1 MSSLSKRFCVNR
13 KTVWACTVF
22 LLLCFYM
29 FWPVNFYLA
38 ESLKK
43 SYYMVVVPLLV
54 GGVLYFR
61 RLRDGV
67 EFKLLVGYV
76 LWFWLSRVLNGSPAL
91 DKDFQLTFDLTLML
105 PFFALGPALSPK
117 ERRRFL
123 DWLSA
128 VVGGFYFLLGLICL
142 TAFLQ
147 QRLYINPITEQNIGI
162 GTDGVFN
169 RINVFDIHANVTGCW
184 FLTALFLMTYEFFA
198 CRKKLWRIPIV
209 LAALVDYLVIAIT
222 YSRGVQVSAAL
233 AFGLLAV
240 MLLKEP
246 KRPRGVFRILLLLAS
261 FAVCFLGTYKLFG
274 VSADGL
280 NYLSNRIAYQ
290 ESVEEAPSILAV
302 RETAEAGVL
311 SAKKPADAGLLPLSQ
326 TEDAQPKWETTDPR
340 AWNGSVNAFSSGRIY
355 IWKSAL
361 KAIADEPDVLLR
373 GRLSERVTA
382 GTQPYLPFDLAHL
395 HNSALQVLMT
405 TGLPGFL
412 MAAGMLLL
420 MLVRCV
426 KLLFSPSQKWTL
438 ADRSLAVPVMA
449 MLLHFMVEAGLF
461 TTCDF
466 RTLFYFLLCGMALG
480 TYRQAEASESTN
492 CKEKT

>member
-1 MSSLSKRFCVNR
+1 MSLLSIQSRVNR
-13 KTVWACTVF
+13 KSIWALTVF

-29 FWPVNFYLA
+29 VWPVNFYLA

-43 SYYMVVVPLLV
+43 SYYMAVVPLLV

-61 RLRDGV
+61 RLRDGL
-67 EFKLLVGYV
+67 EFKLLAGYV

-105 PFFALGPALSPK
+105 PFFALGPALSTK

-162 GTDGVFN
+162 GTDSVFN
-169 RINVFDIHANVTGCW
+169 RVNIFDIHANVTGCW
-184 FLTALFLMTYEFFA
+184 FLIALFLMIYEFFA

-209 LAALVDYLVIAIT
+209 LAALVEYLMIAIT

-240 MLLKEP
+240 LLLKELRRL
-246 KRPRGVFRILLLLAS
+246 KGVFRILLLLAG
-261 FAVCFLGTYKLFG
+261 FALCFLGTYKLFG

-280 NYLSNRIAYQ
+280 NYLSNRIAYR
-290 ESVEEAPSILAV
+290 ESVEEAPSTLAEG
-302 RETAEAGVL
+302 ETAEAGVP
-311 SAKKPADAGLLPLSQ
+311 SADAGLLPLPQ

-340 AWNGSVNAFSSGRIY
+340 AWNGSINDFSSLRLD
-355 IWKSAL
+355 IWKSGFQVL
-361 KAIADEPDVLLR
+361 KDEPDILLR
-373 GRLSERVTA
+373 GRLTGAVMDGPNRILSFPEAV
-382 GTQPYLPFDLAHL
+382 AHM

-405 TGLPGFL
+405 TGVPGFL
-412 MAAGMLLL
+412 LAAGMLLVL
-420 MLVRCV
+420 LVRCV
-426 KLLFSPSQKWTL
+426 KLLFSPSQRWTL
-438 ADRSLAVPVMA
+438 AERSLALPVIA
-449 MLLHFMVEAGLF
+449 ILLHFMVEAGLF

-466 RTLFYFLLCGMALG
+466 RTLSYFLLCGMALG
-480 TYRQAEASESTN
+480 TYRQAEG
-492 CKEKT
+492 

>member
-1 MSSLSKRFCVNR
+1 MSALSIRSRVNR
-13 KTVWACTVF
+13 KSIWAVTVF

-29 FWPVNFYLA
+29 VWPVNFYLA

-61 RLRDGV
+61 RLRDGI

-76 LWFWLSRVLNGSPAL
+76 LWFWFSRVLNGSPAL

-105 PFFALGPALSPK
+105 PFFALGLALSPK

-184 FLTALFLMTYEFFA
+184 FLISLFLMIYEFFA

-209 LAALVDYLVIAIT
+209 LAALVDYSMIAIT

-240 MLLKEP
+240 LLLKEL
-246 KRPRGVFRILLLLAS
+246 KRPRGVFWILLLLAG
-261 FAVCFLGTYKLFG
+261 FAVSFLGSYKLFG

-290 ESVEEAPSILAV
+290 ESATEEPSAPEGKEAVAGILSV
-302 RETAEAGVL
+302 KE
-311 SAKKPADAGLLPLSQ
+311 PADASMEPLPQ
-326 TEDAQPKWETTDPR
+326 TDEQPKWEKSDPR
-340 AWNGSVNAFSSGRIY
+340 EWNGSLNYYTSNRLI
-355 IWKSAL
+355 IWKSGLQAL
-361 KAIADEPDVLLR
+361 AEEPDILLR
-373 GRLSERVTA
+373 GRLSEAVMDGPNRI
-382 GTQPYLPFDLAHL
+382 LPFPENIAHM
-395 HNSALQVLMT
+395 HNSALQVLLT
-405 TGLPGFL
+405 AGLPGFL
-412 MAAGMLLL
+412 LAAAMLL
-420 MLVRCV
+420 R
-426 KLLFSPSQKWTL
+426 LLYAGARLFFSTSPVYTL
-438 ADRSLAVPVMA
+438 ADRSLALPVIA
-449 MLLHFMVEAGLF
+449 MLPHFMVEIGLF
-461 TTCDF
+461 TICDF
-466 RTLFYFLLCGMALG
+466 RTLSYFLLCGMALG
-480 TYRQAEASESTN
+480 VLRQKDAQGELSL
-492 CKEKT
+492 K

>member
-1 MSSLSKRFCVNR
+1 MSVLSIQSRVNR
-13 KTVWACTVF
+13 KSMWAVTVF

-29 FWPVNFYLA
+29 VWPVNFYLA

-61 RLRDGV
+61 RLRDGI

-105 PFFALGPALSPK
+105 PFFALGLALSQK

-147 QRLYINPITEQNIGI
+147 RRLYINPITEQNIGI

-184 FLTALFLMTYEFFA
+184 FLTALFLMIYEFFA

-209 LAALVDYLVIAIT
+209 LAALVDYLMIAIT

-240 MLLKEP
+240 LLLKEL
-246 KRPRGVFRILLLLAS
+246 KRPRGVFWILLLLAG

-290 ESVEEAPSILAV
+290 ESTTEEPSTLAG

-311 SAKKPADAGLLPLSQ
+311 SAKKPAEASLLPLSQ
-326 TEDAQPKWETTDPR
+326 TEEEAQPKWEKTDPR
-340 AWNGSVNAFSSGRIY
+340 AWNGSVNAYSSNRLA
-355 IWKSAL
+355 IWKSGLQAL
-361 KAIADEPDVLLR
+361 AAEPDILLR
-373 GRLSERVTA
+373 GRLSEAVMDGPNRI
-382 GTQPYLPFDLAHL
+382 LPFSINIAHM
-395 HNSALQVLMT
+395 HNSALQVLLT

-412 MAAGMLLL
+412 MAAGMLLIL
-420 MLVRCV
+420 LVRSMNLV
-426 KLLFSPSQKWTL
+426 FSSSQKWTS
-438 ADRSLAVPVMA
+438 AERSLALPVMA
-449 MLLHFMVEAGLF
+449 MLLHFMVEASLF
-461 TTCDF
+461 TICDF
-466 RTLFYFLLCGMALG
+466 RTLFYFLMCGILLG
-480 TYRQAEASESTN
+480 FYRDRE
-492 CKEKT
+492 

>member
-1 MSSLSKRFCVNR
+1 MSVLSIQSRVNR
-13 KTVWACTVF
+13 KSMWAVTVF

-29 FWPVNFYLA
+29 VWPVNFYLA

-61 RLRDGV
+61 RLRDGI

-105 PFFALGPALSPK
+105 PFFALGLALSQK

-147 QRLYINPITEQNIGI
+147 RRLYINPITEQNIGI

-184 FLTALFLMTYEFFA
+184 FLTALFLMIYEFFA

-209 LAALVDYLVIAIT
+209 LAALVDYLMIAIT

-233 AFGLLAV
+233 AFGLLV
-240 MLLKEP
+240 VLLLREL
-246 KRPRGVFRILLLLAS
+246 KRPRGVFWILLLLAG

-326 TEDAQPKWETTDPR
+326 IEDAQPKWETTDPR

-355 IWKSAL
+355 IWKCAL

-373 GRLSERVTA
+373 GRLSESVTA
-382 GTQPYLPFDLAHL
+382 GTQAYLPFDLAHL
-395 HNSALQVLMT
+395 HNSALQVLMM
-405 TGLPGFL
+405 TGVPGFL
-412 MAAGMLLL
+412 LAAGMLLRL
-420 MLVRCV
+420 LYVGVR
-426 KLLFSPSQKWTL
+426 LLFSSSSAYTR
-438 ADRSLAVPVMA
+438 ADRSLALPVIA
-449 MLLHFMVEAGLF
+449 MLGHFMVEVGLF
-461 TTCDF
+461 TICDV
-466 RTLFYFLLCGMALG
+466 RTLFYFLMCGILLG
-480 TYRQAEASESTN
+480 FYRDGE
-492 CKEKT
+492 

>member
-1 MSSLSKRFCVNR
+1 MSVRSILSRVNR
-13 KTVWACTVF
+13 KSIWAVTVF

-29 FWPVNFYLA
+29 LWPVNFYLA

-61 RLRDGV
+61 RLRDGL

-162 GTDGVFN
+162 GMDSAFN
-169 RINVFDIHANVTGCW
+169 RINIFDIHANVTGCW
-184 FLTALFLMTYEFFA
+184 FLTALFLMIYEFFA

-209 LAALVDYLVIAIT
+209 LAALVDYLMIAVT

-240 MLLKEP
+240 LLLKEL
-246 KRPRGVFRILLLLAS
+246 KRLKGVFRILLLLAG
-261 FAVCFLGTYKLFG
+261 FAVCFLGSYKLFG

-290 ESVEEAPSILAV
+290 ENVEEAPSTLAAG
-302 RETAEAGVL
+302 EEAEAGVP
-311 SAKKPADAGLLPLSQ
+311 SADAGLLPLPQ

-340 AWNGSVNAFSSGRIY
+340 AWNGSVNAFSSGRLD

-361 KAIADEPDVLLR
+361 KAIADEPDILLR
-373 GRLSERVTA
+373 GKLSESVTA
-382 GTQPYLPFDLAHL
+382 GTQAYLPFVLAHL
-395 HNSALQVLMT
+395 HNSPLQVLMT

-412 MAAGMLLL
+412 LAAGMLLVL
-420 MLVRCV
+420 LVRCA

-438 ADRSLAVPVMA
+438 AERSLALPVA
-449 MLLHFMVEAGLF
+449 AILLHFMVEAGLF

-466 RTLFYFLLCGMALG
+466 RTLSYFLLCGMALG
-480 TYRQAEASESTN
+480 TYRQAERAESADH
-492 CKEKT
+492 KEKI